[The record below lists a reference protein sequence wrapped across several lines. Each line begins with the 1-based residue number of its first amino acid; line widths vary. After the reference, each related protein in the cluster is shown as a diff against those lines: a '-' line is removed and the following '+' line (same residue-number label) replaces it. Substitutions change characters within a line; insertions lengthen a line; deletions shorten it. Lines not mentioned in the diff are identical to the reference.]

1 MAFEQRPGW
10 EWWEYVGKESPRHR
24 NQKGQTPWER
34 NMFSVLRNAKEAL
47 CLEQSGQRER
57 GKGNEFEDV
66 ARGLG
71 QDLGFYFKCA
81 ASYWKLLSDL
91 K

>member
-1 MAFEQRPGW
+1 
-10 EWWEYVGKESPRHR
+10 
-24 NQKGQTPWER
+24 
-34 NMFSVLRNAKEAL
+34 MFSVLRNTKEAV

-81 ASYWKLLSDL
+81 ASY
-91 K
+91 